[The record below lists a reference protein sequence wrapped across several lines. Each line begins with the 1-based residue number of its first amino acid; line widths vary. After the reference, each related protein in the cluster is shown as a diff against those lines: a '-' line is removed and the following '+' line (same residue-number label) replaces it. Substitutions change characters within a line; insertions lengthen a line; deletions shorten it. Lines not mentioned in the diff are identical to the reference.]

1 MILKII
7 KYKNYGMKMWSD
19 PNFGERDEFSNNFF
33 WTFFELNN
41 GKTLSLMFIE
51 NLTNNKITS
60 TDLSCHYTS
69 HYKFEED
76 FTLWWNRDGNIDDGL
91 GYPSE
96 DEETL
101 IKVFFE
107 ENIEN
112 LRNIETDI
120 TYLNK

>member
-1 MILKII
+1 M
-7 KYKNYGMKMWSD
+7 GSD
-19 PNFGERDEFSNNFF
+19 PNFISSITKKKDEHTNEFF

-41 GKTLSLMFIE
+41 GKTLSLMFVE
-51 NLTNNKITS
+51 NLTNHKISS

-91 GYPSE
+91 GYITE

-101 IKVFFE
+101 VKNFFKGK
-107 ENIEN
+107 IEKT
-112 LRNIETDI
+112 RNIKTKVI
-120 TYLNK
+120 NLI

>member
-1 MILKII
+1 MSLKII
-7 KYKNYGMKMWSD
+7 KYKNYGKRMWSN

-41 GKTLSLMFIE
+41 GKTLSLMFVE

-60 TDLSCHYTS
+60 KDLSCHYTS

-91 GYPSE
+91 VFQTK
-96 DEETL
+96 DKETL
-101 IKVFFE
+101 KVYKIKDCK
-107 ENIEN
+107 IRI
-112 LRNIETDI
+112 LYPIKR
-120 TYLNK
+120 LQ

>member
-1 MILKII
+1 MNLKII
-7 KYKNYGMKMWSD
+7 RYKNHGMKMCSD
-19 PNFGERDEFSNNFF
+19 SDFRERDEFSNNFF

-41 GKTLSLMFIE
+41 GKTLSLMFVE